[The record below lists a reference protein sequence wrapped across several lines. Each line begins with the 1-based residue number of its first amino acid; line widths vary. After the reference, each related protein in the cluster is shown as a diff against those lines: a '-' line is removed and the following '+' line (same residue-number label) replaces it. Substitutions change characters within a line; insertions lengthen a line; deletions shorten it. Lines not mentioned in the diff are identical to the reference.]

1 MRADG
6 KQLADISQLVESG
19 VITPVIDTVYPF
31 ANTAEALAHVQRGR
45 AKGKVVIQM
54 QPSITASVEDPPA

>member
-1 MRADG
+1 
-6 KQLADISQLVESG
+6 VESG

-31 ANTAEALAHVQRGR
+31 ANTADALAHVQRGR

-54 QPSITASVEDPPA
+54 QPSFTASVEDPPA